1 MVGAHL
7 ADAFV
12 AQRISVAVQLSMAQE
27 AEAAERTTPP
37 RGERERERAQLASE
51 RVPVVTRARG
61 VTECV
66 RVCGSNCV
74 TSRCSA
80 SRLGYLFLHA
90 PDFKG
95 FSGPAL

>member
-27 AEAAERTTPP
+27 AAEAAERTTPP

-51 RVPVVTRARG
+51 RVPVVTQARG
-61 VTECV
+61 VCNG
-66 RVCGSNCV
+66 VC
-74 TSRCSA
+74 A
-80 SRLGYLFLHA
+80 SVWVELRYV
-90 PDFKG
+90 
-95 FSGPAL
+95 